1 VQIFEIIARNW
12 KPEIG
17 DPTVIGWLTVLAYLA
32 AGGLLLYKRR
42 LAISL
47 YPSEWARHRL
57 ILLVLALA
65 MFALAVNKQLDLQTF
80 ATNVGRDLAEAQGW
94 YEKRRVLQVIVLGV
108 IAVLGLAIAFAIVRM
123 RGVMRAHRLVL
134 FGLLLVIGFV
144 AMRASSF
151 FKIDHLL
158 GFQVGGV
165 KMNWVFE
172 LGAIAVVIWSAVTS
186 LLQLRKVKRLMRLQ
200 ASQSS

>member
-12 KPEIG
+12 KPGIG
-17 DPTVIGWLTVLAYLA
+17 DPTFMGWLTVVAYFA

-47 YPSEWARHRL
+47 YPSEWGRHRL
-57 ILLVLALA
+57 ILLVMALA
-65 MFALAVNKQLDLQTF
+65 MFALAINKQLDLQTF

-94 YEKRRVLQVIVLGV
+94 YEKRRLIQVIILVV
-108 IAVLGLAIAFAIVRM
+108 IGAVGLAIAVAIVRM
-123 RGVMRAHRLVL
+123 RGVVKAHRLTL
-134 FGLLLVIGFV
+134 FGMLLVVGFV

-151 FKIDHLL
+151 FKVDRLL
-158 GFQVGGV
+158 GFQIGGV

-172 LGAIAVVIWSAVTS
+172 LGAIAVVIWSVLTS
-186 LLQLRKVKRLMRLQ
+186 LLMLHKVKREMRE
-200 ASQSS
+200 QSSTA